1 MKKCSKDYKKLCN
14 YLCVCIYLLHT
25 SSHTMTR
32 LFLSTSLLLI
42 LAALL
47 CRAGDYKI
55 CEQLL
60 NEIPPEMDLIFTN
73 YTARWVNPDSG
84 QNTSACLNSSSAATP
99 CSSLRFAVLGQ
110 EDTNQSVHN
119 LVVYLSPGMYH
130 LGGGLPLINAH
141 RVAIIGNSSTVSC
154 GAFGKEN
161 DRPCS
166 YMNFQIRNS
175 TYVYVSGITFTR
187 CGPVTSSVYVAD
199 SSYLFFKDCAFR

>member
-1 MKKCSKDYKKLCN
+1 MFAFIS
-14 YLCVCIYLLHT
+14 LLHT

-32 LFLSTSLLLI
+32 LFLSTSLLLT

-55 CEQLL
+55 CKQLL

-73 YTARWVNPDSG
+73 YTPRWVNLDSG
-84 QNTSACLNSSSAATP
+84 QNTDACLNSSSAATP
-99 CSSLRFAVLGQ
+99 CSSLRFALLGQ
-110 EDTNQSVHN
+110 EDTNQSVRN
-119 LVVYLSPGMYH
+119 LVVYLSPGTYN
-130 LGGGLPLINAH
+130 LSGGLPLINAH

-161 DRPCS
+161 DQPCS

-175 TYVYVSGITFTR
+175 TYVYVSGITFTQ
-187 CGPVTSSVYVAD
+187 CGPVTSNVYVAD
-199 SSYLFFKDCAFR
+199 SSHLFFKDCAFR

>member
-1 MKKCSKDYKKLCN
+1 
-14 YLCVCIYLLHT
+14 
-25 SSHTMTR
+25 MTR

>member
-154 GAFGKEN
+154 SAFGKEN

>member
-154 GAFGKEN
+154 GVFGKEN
-161 DRPCS
+161 DQPCS

-187 CGPVTSSVYVAD
+187 CGPVTSNVYVAD